1 MALDGIYLSCIKN
14 EIKPEAVMMRV
25 EKVHQPSKEE
35 IVLVLRGRNGAKK
48 LLLSARSN
56 SPRVHFTN
64 CTFENPKTPPML
76 CMLFRKYLTNAM
88 ITDIRQYESDRIL
101 FIDFDATD
109 EIGEK
114 IKLTISVEIIGQHS
128 NIILIDGN
136 NRIIDS
142 IKRVDINKSP
152 TRQTLPGL
160 EYVLPKNQQKTN
172 LSECKIDE
180 LVEKVLQ
187 EENKYLSTSLMNE
200 IQGIS
205 PIVSREIVS
214 LSAGDDIYCY
224 SVNEEIKQKLKCVL
238 SDIQKG
244 LKNNS
249 LGAYIYFGE
258 EGKPKDFSFVEINQY
273 GSLGECKKQES
284 FSALLDEFYFE
295 KDRIERTRQKSGDL
309 FRMLNTTLARISKKI
324 NLQKVELEKCEDKD
338 DLKIKAELINAYQY
352 MLEKGSSVYEVE
364 NYYDENKIIKI
375 KADPALSPN
384 ANSQKYYKEYRKAKT
399 AEVML
404 VRLIE
409 ENEQELVYIESV
421 IDELTRSETEAE
433 INEIRREL
441 SENGYGKKKIKQN
454 EKKKSKPLDPIEY
467 VTSDGFKVLVG
478 RNNVQNDFLTFKK
491 AKSNDMWLHTKDIHG
506 SHVII
511 VCENREISDKAIEE
525 ASVIAAYHSKARESY
540 QVPVDYTFVK
550 NLKKP
555 IGAKP
560 GKVIFN
566 SNYTIIA
573 NPDINLINLLKK

>member
-142 IKRVDINKSP
+142 IKRVDINKSL
-152 TRQTLPGL
+152 TRQILPGL

>member
-1 MALDGIYLSCIKN
+1 MALDGIYLSCLKN

-35 IVLVLRGRNGAKK
+35 IILVLRGKSGAKK

-88 ITDIRQYESDRIL
+88 ITDVRQQECDRIL

-114 IKLTISVEIIGQHS
+114 IKLTLSVEIIGQHS

-136 NRIIDS
+136 NKIIDS

-152 TRQTLPGL
+152 TRQILPGID
-160 EYVLPKNQQKTN
+160 YVLPKNQKKTN
-172 LSECKIDE
+172 LSDCNIDE
-180 LVEKVLQ
+180 LVERILR
-187 EENKYLSTSLMNE
+187 EENKYLSSSLMNE

-214 LSAGDDIYCY
+214 LSAGGDIYCY
-224 SVNEEIKQKLKCVL
+224 DVNENIKQKLKSTL
-238 SDIQKG
+238 SKIQNG
-244 LKNNS
+244 LKENS
-249 LGAYIYFGE
+249 LGAYIYYGD
-258 EGKPKDFSFVEINQY
+258 EGKPKDFSFVEIKQY
-273 GSLGECKKQES
+273 ANIGECKKKES
-284 FSALLDEFYFE
+284 FSSLLDEFYFE

-309 FRMLNTTLARISKKI
+309 FKMLNTTLARISKKI
-324 NLQKVELEKCEDKD
+324 NLQKIEKEKCEDKE
-338 DLKIKAELINAYQY
+338 DLRIKAELINAHQY
-352 MLEKGSSVYEVE
+352 MLEKGRSFYEVE
-364 NYYDENKIIKI
+364 NYYDENKIIRI

-404 VRLIE
+404 GRLIE

-441 SENGYGKKKIKQN
+441 SENGYGKKKLRQN
-454 EKKKSKPLDPIEY
+454 EKKKVKPIEPIEY

-478 RNNVQNDFLTFKK
+478 RNNIQNDFLTFKK
-491 AKSNDMWLHTKDIHG
+491 ARNNDMWLHTKDIHG

-511 VCENREISDKAIEE
+511 VSQDREISDKAIEE
-525 ASVIAAYHSKARESY
+525 ASVIAAYHSKARDSY

-555 IGAKP
+555 VGAKP